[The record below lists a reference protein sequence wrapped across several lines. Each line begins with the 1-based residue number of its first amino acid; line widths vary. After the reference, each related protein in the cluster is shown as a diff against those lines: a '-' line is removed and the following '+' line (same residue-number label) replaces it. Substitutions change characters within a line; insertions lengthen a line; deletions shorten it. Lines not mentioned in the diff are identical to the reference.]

1 MDSHTLT
8 YYALYF
14 GMNLHSLCNRPPPL
28 LLQTHFPQGQ
38 AARGI
43 FCSRTVNLRSI
54 TTIGYDMD
62 YTLIHYNVRQWEGR
76 AYEYG
81 MDNLRRQGYP
91 VEGLEFDPDLVKSS
105 SAY

>member
-1 MDSHTLT
+1 
-8 YYALYF
+8 
-14 GMNLHSLCNRPPPL
+14 
-28 LLQTHFPQGQ
+28 
-38 AARGI
+38 
-43 FCSRTVNLRSI
+43 VNLRSI

-91 VEGLEFDPDLVKSS
+91 VEGLEFDPDLVKSL